1 MATVHGVKKFLLLFI
16 GDSLQTQLTL
26 RLTTSNVYYYKKI
39 DEFGEKFDANIKEA
53 VRQEGQFMQKSQQS
67 TTLSVQQIEQV
78 TPMTSDSA
86 GSSNIPPSRTTTAV
100 ALSSAEPQGQ
110 QVIITP
116 MILDSAGPAN
126 IPPSGTTRALALTS
140 SELQRQQVAPMILDS
155 AGDAMTIP
163 PSTTTTAVA
172 LKSDSGRK
180 LVFDNFDFRQE
191 VHYMTQDHQNVDV
204 HWVTHMAVE
213 NRVSGNNL
221 LSNRP
226 VCQINELENGQC
238 LPGRREHHLQRE
250 NYITLTERAITEI
263 PCLSFLKGAVTQHI
277 PHPYSKEMSQTSHV
291 VSATKFLFQLE
302 IQEQTLIFLSVI
314 IYQSIAAIKMH
325 IN

>member
-26 RLTTSNVYYYKKI
+26 RLTTSKVYYYKKI

-100 ALSSAEPQGQ
+100 ALTSAEPEGQ

-226 VCQINELENGQC
+226 VC
-238 LPGRREHHLQRE
+238 
-250 NYITLTERAITEI
+250 
-263 PCLSFLKGAVTQHI
+263 
-277 PHPYSKEMSQTSHV
+277 
-291 VSATKFLFQLE
+291 
-302 IQEQTLIFLSVI
+302 
-314 IYQSIAAIKMH
+314 
-325 IN
+325 

>member
-1 MATVHGVKKFLLLFI
+1 ML
-16 GDSLQTQLTL
+16 
-26 RLTTSNVYYYKKI
+26 
-39 DEFGEKFDANIKEA
+39 
-53 VRQEGQFMQKSQQS
+53 KSQQS
-67 TTLSVQQIEQV
+67 TTSSVEQV
-78 TPMTSDSA
+78 TPMTSSD

-100 ALSSAEPQGQ
+100 ALTSAEPEGQ

-226 VCQINELENGQC
+226 V
-238 LPGRREHHLQRE
+238 
-250 NYITLTERAITEI
+250 Y
-263 PCLSFLKGAVTQHI
+263 
-277 PHPYSKEMSQTSHV
+277 
-291 VSATKFLFQLE
+291 
-302 IQEQTLIFLSVI
+302 
-314 IYQSIAAIKMH
+314 
-325 IN
+325 

>member
-53 VRQEGQFMQKSQQS
+53 VRQEGQFMQKSHQS

-100 ALSSAEPQGQ
+100 ALTSAEPQG
-110 QVIITP
+110 
-116 MILDSAGPAN
+116 
-126 IPPSGTTRALALTS
+126 
-140 SELQRQQVAPMILDS
+140 QQVAPMILDS

-191 VHYMTQDHQNVDV
+191 VHYMTQDHQNVAV

-213 NRVSGNNL
+213 N
-221 LSNRP
+221 
-226 VCQINELENGQC
+226 
-238 LPGRREHHLQRE
+238 
-250 NYITLTERAITEI
+250 
-263 PCLSFLKGAVTQHI
+263 
-277 PHPYSKEMSQTSHV
+277 
-291 VSATKFLFQLE
+291 
-302 IQEQTLIFLSVI
+302 
-314 IYQSIAAIKMH
+314 
-325 IN
+325 

>member
-1 MATVHGVKKFLLLFI
+1 
-16 GDSLQTQLTL
+16 
-26 RLTTSNVYYYKKI
+26 
-39 DEFGEKFDANIKEA
+39 
-53 VRQEGQFMQKSQQS
+53 MQKSQQS
-67 TTLSVQQIEQV
+67 TTSSVQQIEQV

-100 ALSSAEPQGQ
+100 ALTSSEPQAQ
-110 QVIITP
+110 QVTP
-116 MILDSAGPAN
+116 MMLDSAGPAN
-126 IPPSGTTRALALTS
+126 IPPSRTTTAVALTS
-140 SELQRQQVAPMILDS
+140 SELRGQVAPMILDS

-163 PSTTTTAVA
+163 SSTTTTAVA
-172 LKSDSGRK
+172 LKADSGRK

-238 LPGRREHHLQRE
+238 LPGRHEHHLQRE

>member
-1 MATVHGVKKFLLLFI
+1 ML
-16 GDSLQTQLTL
+16 
-26 RLTTSNVYYYKKI
+26 
-39 DEFGEKFDANIKEA
+39 
-53 VRQEGQFMQKSQQS
+53 KSQQS
-67 TTLSVQQIEQV
+67 TTSSVEQV
-78 TPMTSDSA
+78 TPMTSDSD

-100 ALSSAEPQGQ
+100 ALTSSEPQAQ
-110 QVIITP
+110 QVTP
-116 MILDSAGPAN
+116 MILDSAGHAN
-126 IPPSGTTRALALTS
+126 IPPSGTTTAVAFTS
-140 SELQRQQVAPMILDS
+140 SELRGQQVAPMILDS

-163 PSTTTTAVA
+163 SSTTTTAVA
-172 LKSDSGRK
+172 LKADSGRK
-180 LVFDNFDFRQE
+180 FVFDNFDFRQE

-238 LPGRREHHLQRE
+238 LPGRHEHHLQRE

-291 VSATKFLFQLE
+291 VSVTNFLFQFE
-302 IQEQTLIFLSVI
+302 IQ
-314 IYQSIAAIKMH
+314 
-325 IN
+325 

>member
-1 MATVHGVKKFLLLFI
+1 ML
-16 GDSLQTQLTL
+16 
-26 RLTTSNVYYYKKI
+26 
-39 DEFGEKFDANIKEA
+39 
-53 VRQEGQFMQKSQQS
+53 KSQQS
-67 TTLSVQQIEQV
+67 TTSSVQQMEQV
-78 TPMTSDSA
+78 TPMTSDSD

-100 ALSSAEPQGQ
+100 ALTSSEPQAQ
-110 QVIITP
+110 QVTP
-116 MILDSAGPAN
+116 MILDSAGHAN
-126 IPPSGTTRALALTS
+126 IPPSGTTTTVAFTS
-140 SELQRQQVAPMILDS
+140 SELRGKQVAPMILDS

-163 PSTTTTAVA
+163 SSTTTTAVA
-172 LKSDSGRK
+172 LKADSGRK

-226 VCQINELENGQC
+226 VCQINELENGLC
-238 LPGRREHHLQRE
+238 LPGRHEHHLQRE

-291 VSATKFLFQLE
+291 VSVTNFLFQLE
-302 IQEQTLIFLSVI
+302 IQEQTLISLSII

>member
-1 MATVHGVKKFLLLFI
+1 
-16 GDSLQTQLTL
+16 
-26 RLTTSNVYYYKKI
+26 
-39 DEFGEKFDANIKEA
+39 
-53 VRQEGQFMQKSQQS
+53 MQKSQQS
-67 TTLSVQQIEQV
+67 TTSSVQQMEQV

-86 GSSNIPPSRTTTAV
+86 GPANIPPSRTTTAV
-100 ALSSAEPQGQ
+100 ALTSSEPQGQ
-110 QVIITP
+110 QVAP
-116 MILDSAGPAN
+116 MILDSAGPVN
-126 IPPSGTTRALALTS
+126 IPPSGTTTAVALTS
-140 SELQRQQVAPMILDS
+140 SVLQGQQVAPMILDS

-172 LKSDSGRK
+172 LKANSGRK

-226 VCQINELENGQC
+226 VCQINVLENGQC
-238 LPGRREHHLQRE
+238 LPGRHEHHLQRE

-291 VSATKFLFQLE
+291 VSVLPIFYFNWKFKNKPLFPC
-302 IQEQTLIFLSVI
+302 LSL
-314 IYQSIAAIKMH
+314 Y
-325 IN
+325 INQ

>member
-1 MATVHGVKKFLLLFI
+1 
-16 GDSLQTQLTL
+16 
-26 RLTTSNVYYYKKI
+26 
-39 DEFGEKFDANIKEA
+39 
-53 VRQEGQFMQKSQQS
+53 
-67 TTLSVQQIEQV
+67 
-78 TPMTSDSA
+78 
-86 GSSNIPPSRTTTAV
+86 
-100 ALSSAEPQGQ
+100 
-110 QVIITP
+110 
-116 MILDSAGPAN
+116 
-126 IPPSGTTRALALTS
+126 
-140 SELQRQQVAPMILDS
+140 MILDS
-155 AGDAMTIP
+155 AGDAMTIL

-191 VHYMTQDHQNVDV
+191 VHYTTQDHQNVDV

-226 VCQINELENGQC
+226 ICQINELENGQF

-263 PCLSFLKGAVTQHI
+263 HGLSFLKGAVTQHI
-277 PHPYSKEMSQTSHV
+277 PHPYSKEMSETSHV
-291 VSATKFLFQLE
+291 VSVTRFLFQSD
-302 IQEQTLIFLSVI
+302 IQEQTLIFLSII

>member
-1 MATVHGVKKFLLLFI
+1 MASPAESKII
-16 GDSLQTQLTL
+16 GATCYLCSSDEVSARALVVPEGGMLAGPAE
-26 RLTTSNVYYYKKI
+26 SKI
-39 DEFGEKFDANIKEA
+39 IG
-53 VRQEGQFMQKSQQS
+53 
-67 TTLSVQQIEQV
+67 
-78 TPMTSDSA
+78 
-86 GSSNIPPSRTTTAV
+86 
-100 ALSSAEPQGQ
+100 
-110 QVIITP
+110 VIITCC
-116 MILDSAGPAN
+116 
-126 IPPSGTTRALALTS
+126 PSG
-140 SELQRQQVAPMILDS
+140 S
-155 AGDAMTIP
+155 AEVSATAVVVLEGGMFEEPAESDVIGVTCSICCTDIP

-221 LSNRP
+221 LSTRP

-250 NYITLTERAITEI
+250 NYITLTEKAITEI